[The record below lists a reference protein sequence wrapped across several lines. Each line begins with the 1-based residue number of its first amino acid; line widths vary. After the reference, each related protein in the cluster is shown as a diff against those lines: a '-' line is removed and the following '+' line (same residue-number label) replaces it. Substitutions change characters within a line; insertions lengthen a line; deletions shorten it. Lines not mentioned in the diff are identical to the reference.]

1 MGKGART
8 KEQLVESAA
17 ALFNQHGYHG
27 ATISDVMQATGL
39 KKGGIY
45 RHFASKEE
53 LHLAAFTFA
62 ADKMQERFGV
72 ALAGKVGARAQV
84 EAIISVY
91 ARIPV
96 DPPVPGGCPI
106 LNAAVEADD
115 GDPTLKAAAQR
126 VLNGLKRKL
135 RAIVA
140 AGQEQGE
147 LSEELEP
154 EAFANVFVAQLEG
167 AVMLCK
173 LYGSQA
179 PMRHAVKHLTDW
191 LDGFTLRTRR

>member
-1 MGKGART
+1 MSKGART
-8 KEQLVESAA
+8 KEQVVERAA

-27 ATISDVMQATGL
+27 ASISDVMQATGL

-53 LHLAAFTFA
+53 LQLAAFAFA
-62 ADKMQERFGV
+62 TDKMQERFSI
-72 ALAGKVGARAQV
+72 ALAGKAGARAQI
-84 EAIISVY
+84 EAIMSVY

-115 GDPTLKAAAQR
+115 GDPALKAAAQR

-135 RAIVA
+135 RALIE

-147 LSEELEP
+147 LSDELDP
-154 EAFANVFVAQLEG
+154 DAFANVFVAQLEG

-173 LYGSQA
+173 LSGTQA
-179 PMRHAVKHLTDW
+179 PMRHAAAHLTSW
-191 LDGFTLRTRR
+191 LDGFTLRG

>member
-1 MGKGART
+1 MSKGART
-8 KEQLVESAA
+8 KEQVVERAA

-27 ATISDVMQATGL
+27 ASISDVMQATGL
-39 KKGGIY
+39 QKGGIY

-53 LHLAAFTFA
+53 LQLAAFAFA
-62 ADKMQERFGV
+62 TDKLKERFGI
-72 ALAGKVGARAQV
+72 ALAGKSGAREQID
-84 EAIISVY
+84 AIMSVY
-91 ARIPV
+91 ARIPI

-115 GDPTLKAAAQR
+115 GDAALKFEAQR

-147 LSEELEP
+147 LSEELQAD
-154 EAFANVFVAQLEG
+154 AFANVFVAQLEG
-167 AVMLCK
+167 AIMLCK
-173 LYGSQA
+173 LYGTQA
-179 PMRHAVKHLTDW
+179 PMRHAVQHLTEW
-191 LDGFTLRTRR
+191 LDAFTLTA